1 MTALDESCLEA
12 LVSERKAA
20 ELLGCSV
27 YTLRAWRTHKTEL
40 SWVRVGRLV
49 RYELSAIRNFI
60 EAGKVQVL

>member
-1 MTALDESCLEA
+1 MTGFDESCPEP

-27 YTLRAWRTHKTEL
+27 YTLRSWRTRKTGL

-49 RYELSAIRNFI
+49 RYELSALRKFI
-60 EAGKVQVL
+60 ESGKVQVL